1 MKKSKSLVT
10 NLHNK
15 SEYVIHIKN
24 WKQALTH
31 GLVLKKVWLHLI
43 KMPQLK
49 AYTDMN
55 NKLRKKA
62 KNNFEKDFFK
72 RMNNAVFGKT
82 IINVRKHRNIQL
94 VITEWRRNYSVSESN
109 YHTTKFFTENILAIE
124 IRKLQILLNKLVSL
138 SLSILDLNKTVM
150 YQFW

>member
-1 MKKSKSLVT
+1 
-10 NLHNK
+10 
-15 SEYVIHIKN
+15 
-24 WKQALTH
+24 
-31 GLVLKKVWLHLI
+31 
-43 KMPQLK
+43 MPQLK

-82 IINVRKHRNIQL
+82 IINVRKHRNIKL
-94 VITEWRRNYSVSESN
+94 VITEWKRNYSVSESN

>member
-1 MKKSKSLVT
+1 
-10 NLHNK
+10 
-15 SEYVIHIKN
+15 
-24 WKQALTH
+24 
-31 GLVLKKVWLHLI
+31 
-43 KMPQLK
+43 MPQLK

-82 IINVRKHRNIQL
+82 IINVRKHRNIKL

-124 IRKLQILLNKLVSL
+124 IRKLQILLNKLFSL

>member
-1 MKKSKSLVT
+1 
-10 NLHNK
+10 
-15 SEYVIHIKN
+15 
-24 WKQALTH
+24 
-31 GLVLKKVWLHLI
+31 
-43 KMPQLK
+43 MPQLK

-82 IINVRKHRNIQL
+82 IINVRKHRNIKL

>member
-1 MKKSKSLVT
+1 
-10 NLHNK
+10 
-15 SEYVIHIKN
+15 
-24 WKQALTH
+24 
-31 GLVLKKVWLHLI
+31 
-43 KMPQLK
+43 
-49 AYTDMN
+49 
-55 NKLRKKA
+55 
-62 KNNFEKDFFK
+62 
-72 RMNNAVFGKT
+72 MNNAVFGKT